1 MSTLL
6 ITNCIH
12 FTIKLVICF
21 LTLLHLIRVLVYY
34 DI

>member
-12 FTIKLVICF
+12 FTIKLVIYPP
-21 LTLLHLIRVLVYY
+21 LPLHLIRVLVYY
-34 DI
+34 SI